1 MSQPELLPIV
11 EVCEESQ
18 RLQKQLETERWQ
30 FWGRIGTLTAE
41 DIKRATKPDWQ
52 WDDYSI

>member
-1 MSQPELLPIV
+1 MAQTEMIEVV

-18 RLQKQLETERWQ
+18 RLQKQLENERWQ

-41 DIKRATKPDWQ
+41 DIKRATHPDWQ
-52 WDDYSI
+52 WGDYEI